1 MTVDRSD
8 FYFEAANSLN
18 LRNPEDST
26 RPLACHPVG
35 AVVAVLALA
44 GCGVFAFAPV
54 LMLMASQVGW
64 LFPEDS
70 QRE

>member
-1 MTVDRSD
+1 MTD
-8 FYFEAANSLN
+8 FELMGAALEEARKAAALG
-18 LRNPEDST
+18 EV
-26 RPLACHPVG
+26 PVG

>member
-1 MTVDRSD
+1 MTAVRTII
-8 FYFEAANSLN
+8 AA
-18 LRNPEDST
+18 
-26 RPLACHPVG
+26 